1 MSTTDTPSL
10 SAMSAAREILN
21 AIFLP
26 ISKAM
31 LEPYSPDPADV
42 VLVSEIIDREL
53 AAAKARNAQLERAYD
68 RLAMQLARLEGLE
81 QDKARLDWLEDD
93 QNRTLLAFTLYASQT
108 YREGID
114 AARKEA
120 KS

>member
-1 MSTTDTPSL
+1 MSTPTTPATGSDTPRTDEQERRYDRIWGAFEGDRREL
-10 SAMSAAREILN
+10 VYADFART
-21 AIFLP
+21 
-26 ISKAM
+26 
-31 LEPYSPDPADV
+31 LE
-42 VLVSEIIDREL
+42 REL

-81 QDKARLDWLEDD
+81 RDKARLDWLEDD

>member
-1 MSTTDTPSL
+1 MSTTDTPRTDAEW
-10 SAMSAAREILN
+10 AMYERLDMRDSGEHFART
-21 AIFLP
+21 
-26 ISKAM
+26 
-31 LEPYSPDPADV
+31 LE
-42 VLVSEIIDREL
+42 REL